1 MADKDKD
8 MSLRC
13 HWDGDFSSWP
23 DYVRKVRLAYEKT
36 RKRRRPQLGPELVS
50 QLSGRAWIVTQEIDH
65 RLLTQPGGARY
76 LITFLEERLARVPIP
91 DAGSQAENLL
101 LRLRR
106 TPGTSMATWC
116 HQVREAYR
124 KLQRALRRARGDLPD
139 PKDDGAAPSHAS
151 SRARSGPEPAAED
164 DTDEEPAQ
172 DDEGPQSPSRPASSP
187 KSRGKGKTKDH
198 GSPFRGSRGSGGS
211 SSEDEDFSTLW
222 DDLDLGL
229 PEVLPTEL
237 TGWIMLRKSA
247 LNAAQRLNVLSS
259 MGNSLKA
266 EDVER
271 GLRGAEDELRLVE
284 REREGR
290 PKGHSKGKRRN
301 TFWIEQDDQWGILL
315 TEEADT
321 EDILEQNE
329 VHWLST
335 NAMEQAFPAWELPPL
350 HRPDLT
356 LRTAMAKKMVS
367 LPQTLNYQAPT
378 SGGIW
383 KVMVSTTTRTSMELS
398 GHGVSPKLGTQ
409 FCGVHLMKPSPW
421 LRPMRPTKRR

>member
-8 MSLRC
+8 TSLRC

-124 KLQRALRRARGDLPD
+124 KLQRALRRARGDQPD

-164 DTDEEPAQ
+164 DSEEEQDQDEEP
-172 DDEGPQSPSRPASSP
+172 GRPPSRPASSP

-198 GSPFRGSRGSGGS
+198 ASPSRGSRGSGGS
-211 SSEDEDFSTLW
+211 SSEDED
-222 DDLDLGL
+222 
-229 PEVLPTEL
+229 
-237 TGWIMLRKSA
+237 
-247 LNAAQRLNVLSS
+247 
-259 MGNSLKA
+259 
-266 EDVER
+266 
-271 GLRGAEDELRLVE
+271 
-284 REREGR
+284 
-290 PKGHSKGKRRN
+290 
-301 TFWIEQDDQWGILL
+301 
-315 TEEADT
+315 
-321 EDILEQNE
+321 
-329 VHWLST
+329 
-335 NAMEQAFPAWELPPL
+335 
-350 HRPDLT
+350 
-356 LRTAMAKKMVS
+356 
-367 LPQTLNYQAPT
+367 
-378 SGGIW
+378 
-383 KVMVSTTTRTSMELS
+383 
-398 GHGVSPKLGTQ
+398 
-409 FCGVHLMKPSPW
+409 
-421 LRPMRPTKRR
+421 